1 MFPRDGLLASHKL
14 AIKYLIDNGYAPLVV
29 SNLPLG
35 DKDKAWLTEHTY
47 KFISR
52 PNRGYDFGGYRE
64 AFLTLGADAKQLDYL
79 AFFNDSVWFPVPGAE
94 NWLQQAEALNVDCAA
109 TVSSF
114 GIPKVDFDRFR
125 DIRWTVDTN
134 LRNFH
139 YASFALLV
147 GRNVLQS
154 RAYQRYWKRIPLS
167 AQKNR
172 VVRVGEIGMTRFI
185 LRSGFTHGTTYDLIT
200 YDLMSLPAALN
211 RMSDEQINQIA
222 RNLVTL
228 GTELATRTLDATL
241 STLDAT
247 RSQKEREDSIQ
258 LILTVTARIGIA
270 YVLPGFLYKNYGF
283 NFLKKSPLGMNR
295 SDSDIMLELGK
306 ILAGPDGRIIEE
318 EMLQIR
324 QSKGIEGVTDKTS
337 VAPMSLHKE

>member
-1 MFPRDGLLASHKL
+1 
-14 AIKYLIDNGYAPLVV
+14 
-29 SNLPLG
+29 
-35 DKDKAWLTEHTY
+35 
-47 KFISR
+47 
-52 PNRGYDFGGYRE
+52 
-64 AFLTLGADAKQLDYL
+64 
-79 AFFNDSVWFPVPGAE
+79 
-94 NWLQQAEALNVDCAA
+94 
-109 TVSSF
+109 
-114 GIPKVDFDRFR
+114 
-125 DIRWTVDTN
+125 
-134 LRNFH
+134 
-139 YASFALLV
+139 
-147 GRNVLQS
+147 
-154 RAYQRYWKRIPLS
+154 
-167 AQKNR
+167 
-172 VVRVGEIGMTRFI
+172 
-185 LRSGFTHGTTYDLIT
+185 
-200 YDLMSLPAALN
+200 MSLPAALN

>member
-1 MFPRDGLLASHKL
+1 
-14 AIKYLIDNGYAPLVV
+14 
-29 SNLPLG
+29 
-35 DKDKAWLTEHTY
+35 
-47 KFISR
+47 
-52 PNRGYDFGGYRE
+52 
-64 AFLTLGADAKQLDYL
+64 
-79 AFFNDSVWFPVPGAE
+79 
-94 NWLQQAEALNVDCAA
+94 
-109 TVSSF
+109 
-114 GIPKVDFDRFR
+114 
-125 DIRWTVDTN
+125 
-134 LRNFH
+134 
-139 YASFALLV
+139 
-147 GRNVLQS
+147 
-154 RAYQRYWKRIPLS
+154 
-167 AQKNR
+167 
-172 VVRVGEIGMTRFI
+172 
-185 LRSGFTHGTTYDLIT
+185 LIT